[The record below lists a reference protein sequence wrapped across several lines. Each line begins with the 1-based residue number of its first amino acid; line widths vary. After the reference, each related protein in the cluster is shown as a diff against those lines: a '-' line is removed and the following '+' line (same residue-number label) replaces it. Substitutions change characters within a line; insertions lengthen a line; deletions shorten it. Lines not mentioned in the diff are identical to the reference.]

1 MRGKQLGYGICTLM
15 ICGLMSWGGAVE
27 ARADEVIGGPAFSN
41 GDYVAS
47 IEAGDH
53 PVYVSMDSYDVLR
66 QATQGEAYI
75 ILADEGNGWMEVQ
88 VGDQTGY
95 LSVEEEGVSV
105 VEKDEID
112 ASDLELAEI
121 PEEETPTEA
130 EISDSRRQ
138 GLVAFA
144 LQFVGGRYRAGGNDP
159 HTGADCSGFVKYVML
174 HGAGVTIARSSASQ
188 SQQGVDV
195 SADQMRPGD
204 LIFYGKGGRV
214 NHVAMYI
221 GNGQVVHASTYK
233 TGIKTSP
240 WNYRAPMRIKNML
253 GD

>member
-1 MRGKQLGYGICTLM
+1 M
-15 ICGLMSWGGAVE
+15 ICGMMTWGSAVE
-27 ARADEVIGGPAFSN
+27 ARAAYEVIGGPAFSS

-53 PVYVSMDSYDVLR
+53 PVYVSMDSYDILR

-75 ILADEGNGWMEVQ
+75 ILSDEGDGWMEVK
-88 VGDQTGY
+88 VGDKTGY
-95 LSVEEEGVSV
+95 ISVEEEGVCV
-105 VEKDEID
+105 MEKAEVD
-112 ASDLELAEI
+112 ASELELTQI
-121 PEEETPTEA
+121 VEEKVPTAA

-138 GLVAFA
+138 ELVAFA

-159 HTGADCSGFVKYVML
+159 HTGADCSGFTSYVML
-174 HGAGVTIARSSASQ
+174 HGAGVSIARSSASQ

-204 LIFYGKGGRV
+204 LIFYGNGSRI

-233 TGIKTSP
+233 TGIKISQ
-240 WNYRAPMRIKNML
+240 WNYRAPVRIKNVL